1 MKLAELQDR
10 FGRALLH
17 GNDSALAGL
26 LRNDGIHPD
35 SLLRIYRDSAF
46 ASLTSVL
53 SGVFAAV
60 RWLLGDETFRRT
72 AEGFI
77 RAYPP
82 TQPCLDEYG
91 ERFAEFLVQFDAS
104 RQRPYLPDLA
114 QLEWLVRRAEQAPEL
129 VPLSAAAFR
138 RAIREDPTTLLVRL
152 DPSIGWLKSQF
163 PVDII
168 WSASLRKSAIQDLG
182 RDQQSICIEVRCREG
197 CVSLQR
203 LDNPVHA
210 FRVAIGSGAS
220 VAIAGELAK
229 SLKPD
234 FAVLPALAE
243 LLRSG
248 TVVSFSREC

>member
-152 DPSIGWLKSQF
+152 NPSTEVAVSGGHHLVCKSSQE
-163 PVDII
+163 
-168 WSASLRKSAIQDLG
+168 
-182 RDQQSICIEVRCREG
+182 RDTGSRARPTEHLYRSTMSR
-197 CVSLQR
+197 
-203 LDNPVHA
+203 
-210 FRVAIGSGAS
+210 RVCEPPEA
-220 VAIAGELAK
+220 
-229 SLKPD
+229 
-234 FAVLPALAE
+234 
-243 LLRSG
+243 R
-248 TVVSFSREC
+248 